1 MASPASTK
9 AIGKEPPDQGD
20 RQRRWL
26 ELSTLQ
32 WEADGNHLLRPMG
45 WQDGHPPEER

>member
-1 MASPASTK
+1 M
-9 AIGKEPPDQGD
+9 GNEPPDRGD

-26 ELSTLQ
+26 ELRTLQ

-45 WQDGHPPEER
+45 LLDGQPPVER